1 LIGNLAVPDPWSV
14 VLLDFAAV
22 ILVSSGRR
30 GWRNPGAAPRSRV
43 VIAMKR
49 VLIFVIV
56 AASVLGGLAGSLA
69 GFYWGAFQSNP
80 NVVPANISR
89 GVVVRQDGLAGPH
102 AELDKAIKAAAG
114 IMKQSGLAGATGGA
128 HLKLASG
135 SPQEVI
141 LPIPQLADGQ
151 VPVCYFIRCNPPDA
165 ADEFR
170 LRNREDCNVVAS
182 IRLAGRGREV
192 QISWS
197 AVVLLATRTAT
208 PNTTPPE
215 PYRAAT
221 PCVQSQAAE
230 VAKLAAD
237 IWPGTGKAAELGAK
251 IQRHIRQSK
260 RKGQPRSLDAVAILR
275 SGENSICTA
284 NANLAAAVMR
294 AKSIA
299 CRSVAVVPP
308 ISRRLEMHRIVEFF
322 DGERWQSFDPS
333 SLQTDIPA
341 KSWQNIIMAKT
352 TMSDEQVAAKPRA
365 GATLGC
371 PFGQEVEMLTSGVN
385 LWGQDFF
392 WSMAKPLAEFEP
404 TDAAVRVA
412 AEAWN
417 RYLETGTL
425 TPTQLKAAFAKT
437 GEEFSEILGAK

>member
-1 LIGNLAVPDPWSV
+1 
-14 VLLDFAAV
+14 LLDATAV

-30 GWRNPGAAPRSRV
+30 VRRKPGAASWSPVDVSMKRV
-43 VIAMKR
+43 VIFM
-49 VLIFVIV
+49 IV
-56 AASVLGGLAGSLA
+56 AASVLVGLAGSLV
-69 GFYWGAFQSNP
+69 GVYWGAFQTNP
-80 NVVPANISR
+80 NVVLANISA
-89 GVVVRQDGLAGPH
+89 GVVVRQDGLVRRH
-102 AELDKAIKAAAG
+102 AELDKAIMAAAG
-114 IMKQSGLAGATGGA
+114 KMKRSGLAGATGGA
-128 HLKLASG
+128 HLKLTSG
-135 SPQEVI
+135 SRQEVI

-151 VPVCYFIRCNPPDA
+151 VPVCYFIRCTPPDA

-170 LRNREDCNVVAS
+170 LRKREDCNVVVS
-182 IRLAGRGREV
+182 IRLAGRGRDV
-192 QISWS
+192 QLAWS
-197 AVVLLATRTAT
+197 AVVLLATQTAT

-237 IWPGTGKAAELGAK
+237 MWPGTGKAAKLGAN
-251 IQRHIRQSK
+251 IQRHIQQSK
-260 RKGQPRSLDAVAILR
+260 RKQQPRSLDAVAILR

-294 AKSIA
+294 AKGIA

-308 ISRRLEMHRIVEFF
+308 ISQRLEMHRIVEFF
-322 DGERWQSFDPS
+322 DDERWQSFDPS

-341 KSWQNIIMAKT
+341 KPWQNIIMAKT

-371 PFGQEVEMLTSGVN
+371 PFGQEVELLSSGVT

-392 WSMAKPLAEFEP
+392 WSLAKPLAEFEP

-417 RYLETGTL
+417 RYLETGNL

-437 GEEFSEILGAK
+437 GEEFTEILGAK